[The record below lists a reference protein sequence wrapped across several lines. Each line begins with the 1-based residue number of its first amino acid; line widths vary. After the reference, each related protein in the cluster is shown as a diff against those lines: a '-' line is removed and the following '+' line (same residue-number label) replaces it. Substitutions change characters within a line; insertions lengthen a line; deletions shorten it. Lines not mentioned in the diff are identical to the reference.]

1 MVLITIVNV
10 VYKPT
15 YNYGAPSCKC
25 SRKNSSHEFPSPCLK
40 LEIIC
45 PWKTHQPQARHGP
58 TINFGCRNCHM
69 LVASLPIGSMVLLY
83 SIYIPAPW
91 ILWVISPKT
100 PFSAIR
106 FGSQLSHD
114 TSGFVAFRKQP
125 SQITSQYLRC
135 STKQT
140 KSQSFQAM
148 LDARTRKHISKTKN
162 KNPGK

>member
-1 MVLITIVNV
+1 MWFINQLITMGPHPVNV
-10 VYKPT
+10 QE
-15 YNYGAPSCKC
+15 
-25 SRKNSSHEFPSPCLK
+25 KNSSHEFPSPCLK

-148 LDARTRKHISKTKN
+148 LDARTRKHISKN
-162 KNPGK
+162 